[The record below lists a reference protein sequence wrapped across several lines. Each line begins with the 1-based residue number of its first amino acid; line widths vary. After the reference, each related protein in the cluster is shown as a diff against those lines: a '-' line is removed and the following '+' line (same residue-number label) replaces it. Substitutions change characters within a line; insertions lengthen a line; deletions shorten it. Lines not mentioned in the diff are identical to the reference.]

1 MGLRA
6 GGGGD
11 GGEGGTGDNDEERGD
26 EDGDDATLRFAAARL
41 VCSGTGVDG
50 VREEGSV
57 AVQMLTWH
65 YNRWLV
71 TTVAVDGG
79 RWTMDGTMGFPVG
92 MTEAKTEAVAEA
104 DQEIVDL

>member
-11 GGEGGTGDNDEERGD
+11 RGEGGTGDNDEERGD

-57 AVQMLTWH
+57 AVQITA
-65 YNRWLV
+65 
-71 TTVAVDGG
+71 TVAVDGG

-104 DQEIVDL
+104 NQEIVDL